1 MKVKST
7 ILLLYIAW
15 LIAAVMLVFAAAQ
28 KQPDNFYTLLRW
40 ICCAVFAYSAVTS
53 FRMKRVLWLWIF
65 AALAVLFN
73 PIFLSFGI
81 AACGSRPIGFQSA
94 RWLLPPVSFGKLQK
108 TDQICAFR
116 AIARRRRACDSKGFP
131 LVGAS
136 GLPALFRST
145 GEQSS
150 LDTRQSKVRL
160 TRQSNQELSNRIFS
174 AGKRTFSPFASPVIH
189 RVTDDLLALYCPT
202 DS

>member
-73 PIFLSFGI
+73 PIFLSLRDRSLWIVADWLAIGAMVI
-81 AACGSRPIGFQSA
+81 AAF
-94 RWLLPPVSFGKLQK
+94 
-108 TDQICAFR
+108 AFR
-116 AIARRRRACDSKGFP
+116 KVSKTLRG
-131 LVGAS
+131 
-136 GLPALFRST
+136 
-145 GEQSS
+145 
-150 LDTRQSKVRL
+150 
-160 TRQSNQELSNRIFS
+160 S
-174 AGKRTFSPFASPVIH
+174 AH
-189 RVTDDLLALYCPT
+189 N
-202 DS
+202 